1 MTATAKCLLLNYQE
15 KKWFKLRQQRYFF
28 KSLVKCFCLQ
38 LLLWFGELKTF
49 EKKSAVYPCDNV
61 LFWTNTKKILTVISF
76 IAWENSRNFPIG
88 WSLLQPISTKNPDL
102 GAVASAVCFFSA
114 HFSQT
119 SFRGDSVAK
128 CWLLSQAISFKVSRC
143 FYSFF
148 VVFLVCVI
156 SWCDVCLSVFLQES
170 SENPNPLAKAE
181 LNLLAHLVGG
191 ANKKTESKL
200 IPKIQNKIRLSCPI
214 RLLQK

>member
-1 MTATAKCLLLNYQE
+1 MPLSSTFVVIWWIDNFWTKICCISMWQSTLLNKCE
-15 KKWFKLRQQRYFF
+15 EDTDGHFFHSLRKQPTFPD
-28 KSLVKCFCLQ
+28 
-38 LLLWFGELKTF
+38 WLKF
-49 EKKSAVYPCDNV
+49 AS
-61 LFWTNTKKILTVISF
+61 TNQHEEPRSGCCRVISM
-76 IAWENSRNFPIG
+76 
-88 WSLLQPISTKNPDL
+88 
-102 GAVASAVCFFSA
+102 FFSA

-119 SFRGDSVAK
+119 SFRVDGVAK
-128 CWLLSQAISFKVSRC
+128 CWLLSQAISSKVSRC
-143 FYSFF
+143 CYSFF

-200 IPKIQNKIRLSCPI
+200 IPKIQKKIRLSFLI
-214 RLLQK
+214 SLLQNW

>member
-1 MTATAKCLLLNYQE
+1 MPLSSTSVVIWWIENFWK
-15 KKWFKLRQQRYFF
+15 
-28 KSLVKCFCLQ
+28 
-38 LLLWFGELKTF
+38 
-49 EKKSAVYPCDNV
+49 KKSAVYPSDNL
-61 LFWTNTKKILTVISF
+61 LFWTNAKKILTVISF

-88 WSLLQPISTKNPDL
+88 WSLLQPISTNNRDL
-102 GAVASAVCFFSA
+102 GGVASSVCFFLRTFLRR
-114 HFSQT
+114 HFAWMAS
-119 SFRGDSVAK
+119 RNVG
-128 CWLLSQAISFKVSRC
+128 CYRRLYLSRFPVVVIV
-143 FYSFF
+143 FF

-200 IPKIQNKIRLSCPI
+200 IPKIQNKIRL
-214 RLLQK
+214 